1 MLNYSDCK
9 AVKKF
14 CADLFS
20 TPNWRE
26 VVDKIESCEDDF
38 EVDNVRF
45 INSNAIDQTQEDEL
59 GNDDY
64 ALGCFNASFLS
75 SILEIDQDVIEA
87 MQKAEAYEAIGKLIK
102 SLGKLGE
109 VQQEYA
115 RYDGYGH
122 HFNSYD
128 FGMEEIKVDG
138 QLFYVFDNH

>member
-1 MLNYSDCK
+1 MKYSDIK
-9 AVKKF
+9 QIRAF
-14 CADLFS
+14 CNDLFS
-20 TPNWRE
+20 TPDWRE
-26 VVDKIESCEDDF
+26 VIGNIEQGLNDF

-45 INSNAIDQTQEDEL
+45 INSDNIDQIQEDEL

-75 SILEIDQDVIEA
+75 GILEIDQDVIEA
-87 MQKAEAYEAIGKLIK
+87 MQKAEAFEAVGKLIK

-109 VQQEYA
+109 VQQGYA

-128 FGMEEIKVDG
+128 FGMKEIKVDG
-138 QLFYVFDNH
+138 QTFYVFDNR